1 MCVDIAGVRVTM
13 PMTSGAAVASQ
24 TPRKK
29 ILTISPDA
37 IDVAFRDCIAP
48 ISNAV
53 LVDSSRLR

>member
-13 PMTSGAAVASQ
+13 PMTGAAVASQ

-37 IDVAFRDCIAP
+37 IDVAFRDCITP